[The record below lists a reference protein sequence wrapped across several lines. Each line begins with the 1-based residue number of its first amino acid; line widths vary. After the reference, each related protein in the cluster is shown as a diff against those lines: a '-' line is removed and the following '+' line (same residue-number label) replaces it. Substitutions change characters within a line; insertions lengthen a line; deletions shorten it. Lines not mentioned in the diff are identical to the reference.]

1 MSLARR
7 AAVGLL
13 CAVVA
18 SACATSRPAPVAGP
32 PAAPRYAAYPTP
44 DIPATLT
51 VDAAVRLRHEG
62 AWNRLQAGDLRA
74 ASREFSAILKEAPA
88 FYPAEVGLGFVHLA
102 GEDYEDAEPRFAVAA
117 SANAQYLPAWVG
129 RAEALVGLGRDD
141 EAIAALQRVLS
152 LDPAREGVQPRLELL
167 RFRTIQASLSSGQQA
182 RAAGRHDEAVAHFE
196 RALAQSPESTMILGE
211 LTRSEIALGRFDQA
225 ERHARRSMQ
234 IEPREADWQ
243 ALLGDV
249 LEARGDLLAAAE
261 AYGRADLLEP
271 DESFSNRGRELR
283 ERAELAALPESFR
296 NLTSATSITR
306 ADVAAFVGLQ
316 LRELVASAPARVTTV
331 ATDIRTH
338 WASSWILPVTRAGI
352 MTVFPNHTFQP
363 AAVVRR
369 GDLAS
374 VMAVLVQL
382 AGAGRKTELAKWQVA
397 RPRFADLA
405 VSNVFYRPSALVS
418 AAGVMAPDAEGR
430 FSPTRPATG
439 AELEQA
445 VRRIAAIAGR

>member
-1 MSLARR
+1 MNLAFR
-7 AAVGLL
+7 AAAGLL
-13 CAVVA
+13 VAVMV

-32 PAAPRYAAYPTP
+32 PAAPRFAAYPTP
-44 DIPATLT
+44 VIPATLT
-51 VDAAVRLRHEG
+51 VADTVRLRHEA

-74 ASREFSAILKEAPA
+74 ASREFSAILKELPA
-88 FYPAEVGLGFVHLA
+88 FYPSEAGLGFVHLA
-102 GEDYEDAEPRFAVAA
+102 GEDYEDAEPRFAVAV

-152 LDPAREGVQPRLELL
+152 LDPSREGVQARLELL
-167 RFRTIQASLSSGQQA
+167 RFRTVQSSLSSGQRA
-182 RAAGRHDEAVAHFE
+182 RGAGRYDEAVAHFE
-196 RALAQSPESTMILGE
+196 RALAQSPDSTMILGE

-225 ERHARRSMQ
+225 EQHVRRSIQ

-249 LEARGDLLAAAE
+249 LEAHGDLRAAAE
-261 AYGRADLLEP
+261 AYTRANLLEP
-271 DESFSNRGRELR
+271 DDAFAVRGRELS
-283 ERAELAALPESFR
+283 ERAVLAALPESFR
-296 NLTSATSITR
+296 NITSATTITR
-306 ADVAAFVGLQ
+306 ADVAAFIGLH
-316 LRELVASAPARVTTV
+316 LRDVVAGAPARVTTV
-331 ATDIRTH
+331 ATDVRTH

-363 AAVVRR
+363 ATVVRR

-418 AAGVMAPDAEGR
+418 AAGVMAPDADDR
-430 FSPTRPATG
+430 FAPTRPATG

-445 VRRIAAIAGR
+445 IRRIAAIAGR